1 MDLKK
6 KLLEEIKENDLL
18 LLLRNFE
25 GKKEAFYGRVLD
37 RYTPYSLSEENFN
50 GKIITLDPALYLMP
64 PEFVAPGVYIPKILF
79 IETKMLKVDPSK
91 WEIYLNEKI
100 LYACNNSW
108 LKDTYGP
115 LIKAGVDFEIK
126 RAIEQNQMKLNLT

>member
-18 LLLRNFE
+18 LLLKNSKE
-25 GKKEAFYGRVLD
+25 KEAFYGRVLD

-64 PEFVAPGVYIPKILF
+64 PELVAPGVYIPKVLF
-79 IETKMLKVDPSK
+79 IETKMLKVDPSN

-100 LYACNNSW
+100 PPACDNSW
-108 LKDTYGP
+108 LKNTYGP

-126 RAIEQNQMKLNLT
+126 RAIKQNQMELNLT